1 MFVVVGANRIRPVFV
16 FAIFILG
23 SADARFRFQDSSFK
37 IQVSSKLLPNISPCL
52 EGSTEHSDGSLG
64 GSLRKIALVACD
76 GVSGKQREQPR
87 TKSRDNSVRI

>member
-1 MFVVVGANRIRPVFV
+1 VFVVVGANRIRPVFV

-23 SADARFRFQDSSFK
+23 SADARFKFQDSSFK

-64 GSLRKIALVACD
+64 QSLRTAAMVAWD
-76 GVSGKQREQPR
+76 KVSGDR
-87 TKSRDNSVRI
+87 